1 MKELE
6 MTSNVNNTGID
17 KVKSYLQGLG
27 VDTSKLTQ
35 AQMQSIFAQA
45 DGSGDGKI
53 TQSEFSAAVNN
64 VLGTDLDAL
73 TAAEDEF
80 LEAWEDIAGADGDKE
95 TISEEDLKEL
105 GLEGTEGA
113 ETPDS
118 PAGPAGPGGSAPDA
132 PSGNGQGAG
141 EGVQP
146 ANITGNETAAELNKA
161 KADQLSQ
168 LDTVRAGEAMKAAH
182 TDMNTKEETYKD
194 ALETLEETA
203 GEHKEELAALNE
215 ERKLAEEAVDKH
227 ESEVVA
233 VAEQTCAEMED
244 AYNTAKTNTQTSQTN
259 LS

>member
-105 GLEGTEGA
+105 GLNGTEGA
-113 ETPDS
+113 ETPKTPDS
-118 PAGPAGPGGSAPDA
+118 
-132 PSGNGQGAG
+132 PSGNGGGPNGGGPNGGDTGLG
-141 EGVQP
+141 EGSGVQP

-182 TDMNTKEETYKD
+182 ADMNTKEESYKD
-194 ALETLEETA
+194 ALTALEEQA
-203 GEHKEELAALNE
+203 GEHQEEIAALNDK
-215 ERKLAEEAVDKH
+215 RAEAEAAVDTH

-233 VAEQTCAEMED
+233 VAEQTCA
-244 AYNTAKTNTQTSQTN
+244 
-259 LS
+259 